1 MMRSDFLSAYRRRMA
16 DVWGDMEGREE
27 EAYFELNFSPNVRL
41 VSTVRR
47 FVSEFYVQVLGDAEL
62 TSRLAVATHEL
73 LDNAVR
79 YSSDGQSSLRI
90 GIRRVVNAPFDIA
103 IATRNR
109 STKAN
114 LAALKGAVDE
124 MNAARDR
131 LLHYQVLMRRSAKRT
146 EGSGLG
152 LGRIYAEADMQISC
166 RIDEDNETA
175 FLQARTQ
182 IAKEGS

>member
-1 MMRSDFLSAYRRRMA
+1 MTSGWGETRRHE
-16 DVWGDMEGREE
+16 D

-90 GIRRVVNAPFDIA
+90 GIRRTPDAPFQIA
-103 IATRNR
+103 IETRNR
-109 STKAN
+109 STREN
-114 LAALKGAVDE
+114 LAVLRGAVDE
-124 MNAARDR
+124 MNAAHDP
-131 LLHYQVLMRRSAKRT
+131 LLHYQVLMRRSSKRT

-152 LGRIYAEADMQISC
+152 LGRIYAEADMHITC
-166 RIDEDNETA
+166 RIDDDIA
-175 FLQARTQ
+175 FLQAQTQ
-182 IAKEGS
+182 LSGGDA